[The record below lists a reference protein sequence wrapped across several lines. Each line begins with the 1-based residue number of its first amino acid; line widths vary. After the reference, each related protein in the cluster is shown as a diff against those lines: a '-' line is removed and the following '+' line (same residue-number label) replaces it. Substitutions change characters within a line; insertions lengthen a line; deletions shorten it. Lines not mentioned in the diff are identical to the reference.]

1 MKFIIIFFLISFE
14 VFCVQYTPRTYQEEL
29 NYIRLKNKKFRVGII
44 NSKLNEE
51 VLNNRSLNSL
61 SESFFKDYL
70 KLNVEFYKGS
80 ESDIQKS
87 FIDNNLDVVALIKK
101 GSINDEDTLYSEDI
115 KRESNILNFGV
126 KSNNKNLLDLIN
138 SGLRDNYNLVFNEF
152 SQDKLKELKKSL
164 FIESLT
170 EEEKK
175 FFIQKENRNLKIAYI
190 ECESLS
196 HYSHS
201 EEKFIG
207 RIPEIIKILKKDLDF
222 QIIEIKTKSGDYEE
236 VYNLFLKKKINMI
249 VTSACKDEKCL
260 EKNSYILSKELFKI
274 PIYEIY
280 NNIKLDVNESKVG
293 IAKNSLESIGV
304 KDILVSQNI
313 KYYSSRE
320 RVMSSFLNNTLKS
333 IVLLDINKINKKN
346 IRAKIIGNMSISF
359 GFPKEDLIKRDLF
372 NKILE
377 YYIDFEEIE
386 DSVEKYKN
394 EIVISKNIENKN
406 YILLSK
412 ISLVLLL
419 LMIIVMIIKRNKN
432 FEIEKQITFDTL
444 TGLFSRVIFN
454 RFCEDFKSKKGVA
467 VLIDLDNFKYAND
480 NYGHHIGDEILV
492 EYAKII
498 KKVFRS
504 DHGEKNIFRISGDE
518 FYCFIEKSD
527 YQLVINEL
535 KKELNESDILKKY
548 SIGSS
553 IGIYKKKEKETIE
566 QSFMYADVGM
576 CKAKNEKGHIDY
588 FVENGE
594 ILKDSLMILLKK
606 ILKNDKYRLRSE
618 LEIENDLVNV
628 GILKIKSNVILE
640 SEILGE
646 VRYKDF
652 IEVSKEMKIIK
663 KVDLKV
669 LKIIL
674 KDTFYWK
681 EKNNIK
687 KEIVVEIN
695 LHLRTFGDKSL
706 WKDIDEIVSNY
717 KKENIK
723 IKIIIIEDGSEILI
737 ERLFNN
743 LYNLKNENILFDL
756 NSLKVKT
763 EKGRR

>member
-1 MKFIIIFFLISFE
+1 M
-14 VFCVQYTPRTYQEEL
+14 
-29 NYIRLKNKKFRVGII
+29 
-44 NSKLNEE
+44 
-51 VLNNRSLNSL
+51 
-61 SESFFKDYL
+61 
-70 KLNVEFYKGS
+70 
-80 ESDIQKS
+80 
-87 FIDNNLDVVALIKK
+87 
-101 GSINDEDTLYSEDI
+101 
-115 KRESNILNFGV
+115 V
-126 KSNNKNLLDLIN
+126 K
-138 SGLRDNYNLVFNEF
+138 
-152 SQDKLKELKKSL
+152 
-164 FIESLT
+164 
-170 EEEKK
+170 
-175 FFIQKENRNLKIAYI
+175 
-190 ECESLS
+190 
-196 HYSHS
+196 
-201 EEKFIG
+201 
-207 RIPEIIKILKKDLDF
+207 
-222 QIIEIKTKSGDYEE
+222 
-236 VYNLFLKKKINMI
+236 
-249 VTSACKDEKCL
+249 
-260 EKNSYILSKELFKI
+260 
-274 PIYEIY
+274 
-280 NNIKLDVNESKVG
+280 
-293 IAKNSLESIGV
+293 
-304 KDILVSQNI
+304 
-313 KYYSSRE
+313 
-320 RVMSSFLNNTLKS
+320 
-333 IVLLDINKINKKN
+333 
-346 IRAKIIGNMSISF
+346 
-359 GFPKEDLIKRDLF
+359 
-372 NKILE
+372 
-377 YYIDFEEIE
+377 
-386 DSVEKYKN
+386 
-394 EIVISKNIENKN
+394 
-406 YILLSK
+406 
-412 ISLVLLL
+412 
-419 LMIIVMIIKRNKN
+419 
-432 FEIEKQITFDTL
+432 
-444 TGLFSRVIFN
+444 
-454 RFCEDFKSKKGVA
+454 
-467 VLIDLDNFKYAND
+467 
-480 NYGHHIGDEILV
+480 
-492 EYAKII
+492 
-498 KKVFRS
+498 
-504 DHGEKNIFRISGDE
+504 KNIFRISGDE